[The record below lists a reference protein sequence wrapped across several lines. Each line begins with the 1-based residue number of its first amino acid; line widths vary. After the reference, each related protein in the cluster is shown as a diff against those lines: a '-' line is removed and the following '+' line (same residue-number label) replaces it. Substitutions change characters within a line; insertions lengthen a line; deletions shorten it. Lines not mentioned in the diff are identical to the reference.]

1 MRNKKTKN
9 VKLGFILLVIFL
21 FSAFI
26 VYSIFFQNN
35 FTTEDGKEVTIEI
48 PKNASLNIIIEK
60 LNENGE
66 LSTNWTFKLLSKLK
80 KYNISIKSG
89 NYRLSG
95 SYKNNDLINILRQRN
110 DHTFLLII
118 PENIRK
124 SEEMFSQIEDSI
136 SFEKGSMISYINNS
150 DFLSKHHL
158 SLEEIPAIFIPNTYE
173 FYSNVSVPQF
183 FERMVSEYSEFWNS
197 ERIARCNSLGISQI
211 EVATL
216 ASIIEEEQGRR
227 IEERS
232 MIAGLYLNRIKQK
245 VKLQSDPT
253 VIYANN
259 DFSIRRVLY
268 KHLEFDSPYNTYIY
282 FGLPPGPICI
292 PSINSIDAVLNAKT
306 HNYIFMCAKGDGSGL
321 HNFAITNR
329 EHINNRN
336 RYKKNM
342 NFN

>member
-1 MRNKKTKN
+1 
-9 VKLGFILLVIFL
+9 
-21 FSAFI
+21 
-26 VYSIFFQNN
+26 
-35 FTTEDGKEVTIEI
+35 
-48 PKNASLNIIIEK
+48 
-60 LNENGE
+60 
-66 LSTNWTFKLLSKLK
+66 
-80 KYNISIKSG
+80 
-89 NYRLSG
+89 
-95 SYKNNDLINILRQRN
+95 
-110 DHTFLLII
+110 
-118 PENIRK
+118 
-124 SEEMFSQIEDSI
+124 
-136 SFEKGSMISYINNS
+136 
-150 DFLSKHHL
+150 
-158 SLEEIPAIFIPNTYE
+158 
-173 FYSNVSVPQF
+173 
-183 FERMVSEYSEFWNS
+183 
-197 ERIARCNSLGISQI
+197 
-211 EVATL
+211 
-216 ASIIEEEQGRR
+216 
-227 IEERS
+227 

>member
-35 FTTEDGKEVTIEI
+35 FTTKDGKEVTIEI
-48 PKNASLNIIIEK
+48 PKNASLDIIIEK

-150 DFLSKHHL
+150 NFLSKHHL

-183 FERMVSEYSEFWNS
+183 FERMVSEYSKFWNKD
-197 ERIARCNSLGISQI
+197 RVRKKDSLGISKTDVSI
-211 EVATL
+211 L
-216 ASIIEEEQGRR
+216 ASIVEEEQDKR
-227 IEERS
+227 IDERS
-232 MIAGLYLNRIKQK
+232 MIAGLYLNRLVKYHPDIGQGNKG
-245 VKLQSDPT
+245 KLQADPT
-253 VIYANN
+253 LIFAIG
-259 DFSIRRVLY
+259 DFKIKRVLDED
-268 KHLEFDSPYNTYIY
+268 KKIDSPFNTYLNK
-282 FGLPPGPICI
+282 GLPPGPICI
-292 PSINSIDAVLNAKT
+292 PSIDAIDAVLN
-306 HNYIFMCAKGDGSGL
+306 
-321 HNFAITNR
+321 
-329 EHINNRN
+329 
-336 RYKKNM
+336 
-342 NFN
+342 